1 MTFPDP
7 YVNLPD
13 SGDDTLVIVFTAVV
27 DDEAANTRTSSSI
40 TNSATLSWED
50 SAGSPSNVNDS
61 VTTQIVEPNLT
72 ITKSDDDADG
82 VVDPGQTVTYTVTAT
97 NTSGTRV
104 TVGHDLEITDVVPAV
119 LTPVEPIADG
129 GVWDLP
135 TRTITWTVSS
145 LAPGASVVRTY
156 QATTADPLVGASQVV
171 NTASVEGSS
180 LAGTVAGE
188 RDATSPHG
196 GIGSGYQATV
206 DNTLIAPTM
215 RVAKSVTPGQ
225 ATVGEVATYTL
236 DVTIPADVILYDTT
250 VIDDLP
256 VGLVFID
263 TLSMSC
269 DQGGAACSPVITVTE
284 LGSDGDVVAWF
295 LGDLSTAAVQDRVV
309 TIEYEA
315 YVDDAIG
322 VVDGVT
328 LTNTANVYGNQ
339 TDLVGGTPGAIPDAG
354 DFDVDGTPDDADLD
368 VVEPTLTIDK
378 DVAGQVGDTDTRRA
392 VPGESLTYTLV
403 ITNTGSSPAYEV
415 EVTDTPDSRMEL
427 GDVSPGAGYSV
438 VDGNPADGTLEWSID
453 GPIAPAGSVTIT
465 YDLVVPAT
473 LDETDEVVGPEL
485 TNTADV
491 PSYWGVPSAGRAP
504 ALPYREYDDVTPDTV
519 TIEVDLASIGDRVWF
534 DVNGDGV
541 QDVGEPNLAG
551 VDVTVTY
558 LGADNTFG
566 TADDEVFT
574 DTTDAS
580 GLYLIED
587 LPGGLYRVVVD
598 SADIPDGLDP
608 SFDLDDGLVGP
619 DGIWNGNLGQDQA
632 KRDVDFA
639 YTGNGSI
646 GDTIWFDHDGD
657 GTVNGPE
664 VGIEGVDLTVT
675 WLGFDGLVGGG
686 DDIEYPAT
694 TNASGMYLVDNLPAG
709 EYTVTVDTADLPA
722 GFTQVSDPDATIDDA
737 TTVTLAD
744 GENHVAADFGY
755 RGSGS
760 IGDLVWLDTTGDGT
774 VDSGEPGIQGVFVDV
789 VWHGPDGNPGG
800 GDDVTFTVETDGD
813 GGYLVE
819 FLPAGSYE
827 VIVTGGLPDGVA
839 NSYDEDLDGDSAT
852 PVVLSDGEDHLTAD
866 FGYFGTTSLGDR
878 VWWDL
883 DSDGVQDPGE
893 PGLGGVEVTVTFAG
907 ADDTFGTGD
916 DDTFVRV
923 TDGAGNY
930 LVSGLA
936 DGDYRVEVTDGIA
949 SGFTTTYDEDDGIV
963 APDAVTLVSGL
974 TGAAHLT
981 ADFGYVGSGSIGDRL
996 WFDVDGDGT
1005 HDAGEPA
1012 LAGVTVNLTWFG
1024 PDGTAGGGDDIDL
1037 STTTDAGGL
1046 YLFDGL
1052 PAGTFRVA
1060 VEESTLP
1067 PGLVNTY
1074 DLDDGGDGVAEV
1086 TLTDGQDRHD
1096 ADFGYTGSGS
1106 IGDTVWLDL
1115 DADSALDAGEPGIPG
1130 VGVTL
1135 TWAGFDGTLGNADDI
1150 AYNDTTDG
1158 SGVYLFELLPAGLY
1172 DVSILG
1178 VPAGVTATADP
1189 DGGADSRSELTL
1201 GAGADDLDQDFGYVG
1216 SASVGDL
1223 VWLDFDD
1230 DGVQDPGE
1238 PGLPGVTVTVTSSGV
1253 DGVIG
1258 TADDITITVDTDAD
1272 GGYLVVGLPTGET
1285 MVAYDRD
1292 DLPAGLSPSGDV
1304 DGGSPL
1310 TSTITLDPGEDQRDV
1325 DYPVIGTAT
1334 LEGIVWFDPDG
1345 DGVRETGE
1353 DPIAG
1358 ATVVVTWDGPEGP
1371 VSIEVV
1377 TGPDGRWALES
1388 IPAGDYTAVLDVS
1401 TVPDGLVSSTPLTVS
1416 VTVPIGGT
1424 GFVEHGVTEPASIGS
1439 LVWID
1444 RDRDGVQD
1452 PGEPGVPG
1460 VWVTLYDEN
1469 GEFVASMVTDANG
1482 AYLFEDLVPGTYT
1495 VRIDPDSLP
1504 DGLVQVSDPDSAL
1517 DLETTVTVGGGE
1529 TILTADFGLDE
1540 ADPRLPF
1547 TGFDLTT
1554 YLAVGLAA
1562 LLAGFA
1568 LLAFGQRREGRHS
1581 Q

>member
-1 MTFPDP
+1 VGTLTCGDGSGVTWNPSQAGDYRPGDRVCWRLVLGFPGLLDTVNIEVTDFLPAGFQFESTAFGANHDAAGFVFDAGAPLPTWTNSGVDIGGQTFEAIVSSVITDPNAAGDGDILSNLMKATYENTAGDVFQLRDQADATWAEPEPVLTKGVIEVDGVAVPGAPADGVEIQAGDVVTYRVAVSNGGSIDADATSVRDVLPTGITCAEVSNVDSGGSCSVGNNWIQWDGLTVAAAGSVNLTYDIAYPTDIAAGEDFDNTAGVRSYRSDTNRTAPDDVFTYVPSSNIDPTLEPDANVGPIEDPSDVFVANATIDKVRSTSVTESGNTNGQATIGEEITYTVTAVIPEGSTLHGGATVTDSISTRTTHTAGTATVTLNGAPLPGGFTVSDLAGSITVTFPDP
-7 YVNLPD
+7 YVNAPD

-40 TNSATLSWED
+40 PNSATLSWED
-50 SAGSPSNVNDS
+50 SAGSPSNVSDS

-97 NTSGTRV
+97 NTSATRV
-104 TVGHDLEITDVVPAV
+104 SVGHDLEITDVVPAV
-119 LTPVEPIADG
+119 LTPVEPIANG

-156 QATTADPLVGASQVV
+156 QATAADPLVGASQVV

-188 RDATSPHG
+188 RDATSPQG

-215 RVAKSVTPGQ
+215 RVVKSVTPGQ

-250 VIDDLP
+250 VLDDLP

-269 DQGGAACSPVITVTE
+269 EQGGGACSPPITVTE

-295 LGDLSTAAVQDRVV
+295 LGDLSTAAAQDRVV

-315 YVDDAIG
+315 YVDDVIG

-339 TDLVGGTPGAIPDAG
+339 TDLVVGTPGAIPDAG
-354 DFDVDGTPDDADLD
+354 DFDVAGTPDDADLD

-392 VPGESLTYTLV
+392 VPGETLTYTLV
-403 ITNTGSSPAYEV
+403 IANTGSSPAYEI
-415 EVTDTPDSRMEL
+415 EVIDTPDTRMQL

-491 PSYWGVPSAGRAP
+491 PSYWGVPSASQAP

-541 QDVGEPNLAG
+541 QDVGEPSLAG

-558 LGADNTFG
+558 LGADNVFG

-580 GLYLIED
+580 GLYLVEN

-598 SADIPDGLDP
+598 TADIPDGLDP

-619 DGIWNGNLGQDQA
+619 DGIWNGNLGEDEA
-632 KRDVDFA
+632 KRDVDFG

-657 GTVNGPE
+657 GTLNGPE
-664 VGIEGVDLTVT
+664 VGIEGVGVTVT
-675 WLGFDGLVGGG
+675 WLGFDGVVGGG
-686 DDIEYPAT
+686 DDIEYSAT
-694 TNASGMYLVDNLPAG
+694 TNASGIYLVDNLPAG

-737 TTVTLAD
+737 TTVTLTD
-744 GENHVAADFGY
+744 GENHVDADFGY

-760 IGDLVWLDTTGDGT
+760 IGDLVWLDTNGDGD
-774 VDSGEPGIQGVFVDV
+774 VDSGEPGIQGVFVDI
-789 VWHGPDGNPGG
+789 VWHGQDGTPGG

-827 VIVTGGLPDGVA
+827 VTVTGGLPDGIA

-852 PVVLSDGEDHLTAD
+852 PVVLSDGENHLTAD

-916 DDTFVRV
+916 DDIFVRV
-923 TDGAGNY
+923 TDSDGNY

-936 DGDYRVEVTDGIA
+936 DGDYRVEVTGGIA
-949 SGFTTTYDEDDGIV
+949 SGFVNTYDEDDGIV
-963 APDAVTLVSGL
+963 SPDAVTLVSGL

-996 WFDVDGDGT
+996 WFDVDGDGVD
-1005 HDAGEPA
+1005 DAGEPA

-1024 PDGTAGGGDDIDL
+1024 PDGTAGGGDDIVL

-1060 VEESTLP
+1060 VDESTLP

-1074 DLDDGGDGVAEV
+1074 DLDDDGDGVAEV
-1086 TLTDGQDRHD
+1086 TLTDGQDRD
-1096 ADFGYTGSGS
+1096 DVDFGYTGSGS

-1115 DADSALDAGEPGIPG
+1115 DADSALDTGEPGIPG

-1135 TWAGFDGTLGNADDI
+1135 TWAGFDGILGNADDI
-1150 AYNDTTDG
+1150 AYNDT
-1158 SGVYLFELLPAGLY
+1158 
-1172 DVSILG
+1172 
-1178 VPAGVTATADP
+1178 
-1189 DGGADSRSELTL
+1189 
-1201 GAGADDLDQDFGYVG
+1201 
-1216 SASVGDL
+1216 
-1223 VWLDFDD
+1223 
-1230 DGVQDPGE
+1230 
-1238 PGLPGVTVTVTSSGV
+1238 
-1253 DGVIG
+1253 
-1258 TADDITITVDTDAD
+1258 
-1272 GGYLVVGLPTGET
+1272 PTGQ
-1285 MVAYDRD
+1285 VAICSSCCR
-1292 DLPAGLSPSGDV
+1292 
-1304 DGGSPL
+1304 
-1310 TSTITLDPGEDQRDV
+1310 R
-1325 DYPVIGTAT
+1325 
-1334 LEGIVWFDPDG
+1334 
-1345 DGVRETGE
+1345 
-1353 DPIAG
+1353 
-1358 ATVVVTWDGPEGP
+1358 
-1371 VSIEVV
+1371 
-1377 TGPDGRWALES
+1377 
-1388 IPAGDYTAVLDVS
+1388 VS
-1401 TVPDGLVSSTPLTVS
+1401 TTCRSSV
-1416 VTVPIGGT
+1416 
-1424 GFVEHGVTEPASIGS
+1424 F
-1439 LVWID
+1439 
-1444 RDRDGVQD
+1444 
-1452 PGEPGVPG
+1452 
-1460 VWVTLYDEN
+1460 
-1469 GEFVASMVTDANG
+1469 
-1482 AYLFEDLVPGTYT
+1482 
-1495 VRIDPDSLP
+1495 
-1504 DGLVQVSDPDSAL
+1504 
-1517 DLETTVTVGGGE
+1517 
-1529 TILTADFGLDE
+1529 
-1540 ADPRLPF
+1540 
-1547 TGFDLTT
+1547 
-1554 YLAVGLAA
+1554 
-1562 LLAGFA
+1562 
-1568 LLAFGQRREGRHS
+1568 RRV
-1581 Q
+1581 